1 MSSFFDQLE
10 DEGQN
15 TNRNDSP
22 FFKQP
27 FDKEDQASKGQVHKW
42 LKTERDFLQQ
52 LNKPRFENIKKN
64 LALNKG
70 LMYTDQDTR
79 SAQSR
84 ETNSE
89 VKKRLVQKIVINVL
103 SEANRVRASRILK
116 YKPAVAILPTND
128 ELSDKVAAASCEKL
142 KDHIWY
148 EQRFDGEKLPEIV
161 TAKGPMGECFLF
173 ILWNPE
179 LGDLH
184 AEYKKSEAFAKEQ
197 NLERVPLLNG
207 EGKPDVDEQGRPI
220 YVDKPVRNGD
230 VEYKVVYTL
239 DCLFQR
245 HPTRKLENAEF
256 VFYREAMSVEAAR
269 LKWPKAADKI
279 KGNKDTQ
286 FFDME
291 ELATRTNANEVY
303 VWTFY
308 HRRTEELDGGRMVVF
323 TEDGLLENKEFPY
336 SHRKLPCVRWV
347 EKKNPGEQHGVSF
360 FDELRGPAGAF
371 NNLTNMILRNE
382 VLVGHP
388 KWMMPAGAAK
398 IEELGNAIT
407 VVQYKGPQAPQL
419 VQANPTG
426 QGAYQLRSTLQEEFF
441 RQADISRTGNGEP
454 PAGVT
459 AAVAM
464 QYLAELEAERWN
476 EPVLHHNESVLQT
489 VIMTLAVCG
498 DYYDVTDK
506 RMMRIQGKDDQWQSE
521 FLDIAVLSKDYD
533 VRIQSSSALPES
545 KSARI
550 ETLLFLA
557 EKFPD
562 QVDPEQV
569 MDMFDLAQNKKF
581 IKEATLSLRAA
592 EAENEM
598 CLSGKD
604 IAAPEN
610 FEDQLVHWKS
620 HVRKMR
626 EWSFKNRTPEK
637 LRKALEDHVM
647 AHEMLIVQ
655 MATQNPGLLQLLA
668 TLPGFPLFFKP
679 GPLPSAAPVS
689 PEEDMLQEAPMGPEA
704 PIEEMP
710 ELPVQEPGMPAVEP
724 GVPPIP
730 EQLGMEQNPQEPT
743 SGM

>member
-10 DEGQN
+10 EDTQN
-15 TNRNDSP
+15 TNKNDKP
-22 FFKQP
+22 FFKTP
-27 FDKEDQASKGQVHKW
+27 FDKDDDASQKAVHQW
-42 LKTERDFLQQ
+42 LKTERDFLYQV
-52 LNKPRFENIKKN
+52 NKPRFENIKKN

-89 VKKRLVQKIVINVL
+89 VKKKLVQKIVINVL

-128 ELSDKVAAASCEKL
+128 ELADKVAAESCEKL

-161 TAKGPMGECFLF
+161 TSKGPMGECFLF

-184 AEYKKSEAFAKEQ
+184 AEYKKSEEYAKT
-197 NLERVPLLNG
+197 NNMDRVPLLNG

-245 HPTRKLENAEF
+245 HPTRKLENAEY

-269 LKWPKAADKI
+269 LKWPKAADKV

-286 FFDME
+286 FFDYE
-291 ELATRTNANEVY
+291 ELSSRTNMNEVY
-303 VWTFY
+303 IWHFY
-308 HRRTEELDGGRMVVF
+308 HRRTEELDGGRYIVF
-323 TEDGLLENKEFPY
+323 TDDGILENKEFPY
-336 SHRKLPCVRWV
+336 SHRKLPCVRWI
-347 EKKNPGEQHGVSF
+347 EKKLPGEQHGVSF

-371 NNLTNMILRNE
+371 NNITNMILRNE
-382 VLVGHP
+382 IMVGHP

-407 VVQYKGPQAPQL
+407 VVQHKGPIAPKL

-426 QGAYQLRSTLQEEFF
+426 QGAYQLRTTLQDEVF

-454 PAGVT
+454 PQGVT

-476 EPVLHHNESVLQT
+476 EPVLYHNESVLQT
-489 VIMTLAVCG
+489 VIMTLAVAG

-506 RMMRIQGKDDQWQSE
+506 RMMRIQGKDDEWQSE
-521 FLDIAVLSKDYD
+521 FLDVAVLSKDYD
-533 VRIQSSSALPES
+533 VRIQGSSALPES

-557 EKFPD
+557 KTFPQ

-581 IKEATLSLRAA
+581 IKEGTLSLRAA

-598 CLSGKD
+598 VLSGKK
-604 IAAPEN
+604 IGAPEN
-610 FEDQLVHWKS
+610 YEDQLVHWKT

-626 EWSFKNRTPEK
+626 EWSFKNRTPAET
-637 LRKALEDHVM
+637 RKALEEHVM
-647 AHEMLIVQ
+647 AHEYLIMQ
-655 MATQNPGLLQLLA
+655 MAAKDPTIMQVLS
-668 TLPGFPLFFKP
+668 TLPGFPLFYKP
-679 GPLPSAAPVS
+679 GMTPAATPVTPEEDAMAAAPVD
-689 PEEDMLQEAPMGPEA
+689 PNA
-704 PIEEMP
+704 PIEPQP
-710 ELPVQEPGMPAVEP
+710 ELPVQAPGEPAVEA
-724 GVPPIP
+724 VPPVT
-730 EQLGMEQNPQEPT
+730 EQLGMETNPQEPT
-743 SGM
+743 SGV